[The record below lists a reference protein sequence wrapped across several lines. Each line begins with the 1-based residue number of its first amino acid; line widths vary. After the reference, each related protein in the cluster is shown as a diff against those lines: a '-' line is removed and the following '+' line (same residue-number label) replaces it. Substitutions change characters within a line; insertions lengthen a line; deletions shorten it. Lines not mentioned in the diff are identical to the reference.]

1 MNKEKEKIRVNAVT
15 PGPIWTQII
24 PASFD
29 DVSDFG
35 KVTPMGRTSQPS
47 EVAPEYVFLAS
58 EDSFYITSQ
67 VNLQN
72 DREVVNV

>member
-1 MNKEKEKIRVNAVT
+1 MNKEKEKIRVNAAA
-15 PGPIWTQII
+15 PGPILTPIK

-35 KVTPMGRTSQPS
+35 KDTPMGRTSQSS

-67 VNLQN
+67 EIHPNGREEVNA
-72 DREVVNV
+72 